1 MFANPSYFDKT
12 TYSQNSIATTQRS
25 VWEVSLYVQNVMRR
39 AWWILSGTILIFLP
53 KLFRRPKLTVGVKL
67 LPGISASFLA
77 HVPHCSAYNEQLG
90 RSRVQSVYSKINF
103 PLKMFKSFKFADFEP
118 KDIPQ
123 KKRFFLKSRKIWKST
138 SVAVIS
144 LEHHHRNWDLSMV
157 HPTYDA
163 FEGSWLTVVFLNF
176 KMV

>member
-138 SVAVIS
+138 SVAVILWNTTTETETFPWFIQHMMPS
-144 LEHHHRNWDLSMV
+144 READ
-157 HPTYDA
+157 
-163 FEGSWLTVVFLNF
+163 
-176 KMV
+176 